1 MKIIQD
7 ILDSIQVDAPIQQ
20 LIVGVHWT
28 AVLTRGCGM
37 ASTVMSAKLHGEGAI
52 RAAGEL
58 QRLSAL
64 ELATYALSDN
74 TLEASIGLAALN
86 SLIDFPEKNVVEVN
100 AFDFLAKQGAGK
112 TVAVFGHFPNTTT
125 LKEAASRV
133 IIFELTPSEGEHGLD
148 DVPRLLPSAG
158 LVAITSNSLINHTLA
173 DILPHIRAGAFSM
186 LLGPS
191 TPLSP
196 LLFDHGLDMLAGVRV
211 TDTRLLFDSIAQGA
225 IFRQVNGVELVTI
238 TR

>member
-1 MKIIQD
+1 MKIIHD
-7 ILDSIQVDAPIQQ
+7 LLDSIQTDVPVRQ
-20 LIVGVHWT
+20 LLVGVHWT
-28 AVLTRGCGM
+28 AVLSYGCGM
-37 ASTVMSAKLHGEGAI
+37 ASTVMSDKPHGESAVRGV
-52 RAAGEL
+52 GEL
-58 QRLSAL
+58 EQRTAR

-86 SLIDFPEKNVVEVN
+86 SLIEFPEKNVVEVN
-100 AFDFLAKQGAGK
+100 AFEFLAKQGAGK

-133 IIFELTPSEGEHGLD
+133 IIFELTPSEGEYGLD
-148 DVPRLLPSAG
+148 DVPRLLPTAD

-173 DILPHIRAGAFSM
+173 YIMPHIRAGAFSM

-225 IFRQVNGVELVTI
+225 IFRQVKGVELVTI